1 MKLKGS
7 VFAVMLL
14 AVLLLFGTPV
24 FVFGEDTATSTST
37 TSRGEIEALNHR
49 IKEKQDKIKQLEQ
62 SIETYKKKIAEKRL
76 EAVSLSNQIA
86 ILDNRLAQIE
96 LDIEVT
102 ENKLDA
108 LNF

>member
-1 MKLKGS
+1 MKLKTTIY
-7 VFAVMLL
+7 AVTLL
-14 AVLLLFGTPV
+14 AFLLLIGTPV
-24 FVFGEDTATSTST
+24 LVFGEDTTTSTS
-37 TSRGEIEALNHR
+37 RVEIDALNQK

-62 SIETYKKKIAEKRL
+62 SIETYKKKISEKRL

-86 ILDNRLAQIE
+86 ILDNRLAQIQ